1 MRQSMTAVLERNT
14 TLEGEFATEPYEVAW
29 AVEARWF
36 VQILSADP
44 APGGDGNGSNG
55 STAGPALRLV
65 TQVSPDGITW
75 CDADDT
81 ERVAAGVGLTSW
93 AVSEF
98 GHWLRVRGYV
108 EGTGAKVKVRI
119 YLAVKG

>member
-1 MRQSMTAVLERNT
+1 MTAVLERNT

-36 VQILSADP
+36 VQILSAEP
-44 APGGDGNGSNG
+44 APDAGGGNGSNG
-55 STAGPALRLV
+55 STAGPGLRLV

-75 CDADDT
+75 CDVDDA
-81 ERVAAGVGLTSW
+81 ERVAAGAGLTSW
-93 AVSEF
+93 PVREF

-108 EGTGAKVKVRI
+108 EGAGAKVKVRI